1 MFFCPRAKFKA
12 LSLGD
17 RWKEAKDALDVLRH
31 VKSPKALMKA
41 ALGVSVRDRRVLN
54 LRPSETLVKPPSAAS
69 LAQQLRALRNELKVE
84 AIDDHGRVNYARLR
98 STALHRSLEEKSA
111 QLRYVRPEQL
121 SGDAERI
128 AFFINVY
135 NVLAIHG
142 VLALK
147 IEDSVMEQPAFFS
160 TIAYQIGDWSFT
172 PDELENG
179 LLRRNAPHPV
189 THKRCFPEDA
199 PQLAFCPSYVDPRIH
214 AALVCASKSC
224 PPVAFYEAEAL
235 DSQLDRASANY
246 VQSEV
251 RVDAERRILSLPIVF
266 RYYAVDFGDADSLQ
280 NFLIEHADPAQG
292 AALKDALQRGFK
304 REFQRYDWSLN
315 HFV

>member
-1 MFFCPRAKFKA
+1 
-12 LSLGD
+12 
-17 RWKEAKDALDVLRH
+17 
-31 VKSPKALMKA
+31 MKA
-41 ALGVSVRDRRVLN
+41 ALGVSARDRKVLN
-54 LRPSETLVKPPSAAS
+54 HRPRETLAEPPSAES

-84 AIDDHGRVNYARLR
+84 AIDDLGQVNYARLR
-98 STALHRSLEEKSA
+98 NSALHRSLEDKSA
-111 QLRYVRPEQL
+111 QLSHVLPEQL
-121 SGDAERI
+121 SHDAERI

-142 VLALK
+142 VLALE
-147 IEDSVMEQPAFFS
+147 IESSVMEQPAFFS
-160 TIAYQIGDWSFT
+160 TIAYQIGEWSFT

-189 THKRCFPEDA
+189 TGKRCFQNDA

-235 DSQLDRASANY
+235 DAQLNRATANY

-251 RVDAERRILSLPIVF
+251 RVDAERRVLSLPIVF
-266 RYYAVDFGDADSLQ
+266 RYYAVDFGDAIALQ
-280 NFLIEHADPAQG
+280 KFLVEHASEAQSQ
-292 AALKDALQRGFK
+292 AIKEAFSRGFK
-304 REFQRYDWSLN
+304 HEFQRYDWSLN

>member
-1 MFFCPRAKFKA
+1 
-12 LSLGD
+12 
-17 RWKEAKDALDVLRH
+17 
-31 VKSPKALMKA
+31 MKA
-41 ALGVSVRDRRVLN
+41 ALGVSARDRKVLN
-54 LRPSETLVKPPSAAS
+54 HRSRETLTEPTSAES

-84 AIDDHGRVNYARLR
+84 AIDDLGQVNYARLR
-98 STALHRSLEEKSA
+98 NSALHRSLEDKSA
-111 QLRYVRPEQL
+111 QLSHVLPEQL
-121 SGDAERI
+121 SHDAERI

-142 VLALK
+142 VLALE
-147 IEDSVMEQPAFFS
+147 IESSVMEQPAFFS
-160 TIAYQIGDWSFT
+160 TIAYQIGAWSFT

-189 THKRCFPEDA
+189 TGKRCFQSDA

-235 DSQLDRASANY
+235 DTQLNRATANY

-251 RVDAERRILSLPIVF
+251 RVDAERRLLSLPIVF
-266 RYYAVDFGDADSLQ
+266 RYYAVDFGDSTALQ
-280 NFLIEHADPAQG
+280 KFLVQHASEAQG
-292 AALKDALQRGFK
+292 QAIKEAFSRGFK
-304 REFQRYDWSLN
+304 HEFQRYDWSLN